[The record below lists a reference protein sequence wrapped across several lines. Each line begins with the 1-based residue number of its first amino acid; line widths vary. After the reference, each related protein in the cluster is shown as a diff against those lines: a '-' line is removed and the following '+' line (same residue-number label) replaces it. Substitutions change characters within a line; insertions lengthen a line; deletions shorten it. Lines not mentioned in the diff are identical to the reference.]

1 MDIAEW
7 LRSLG
12 LERYAQAFQEAEVT
26 LDVLPELTEAD
37 LRELGLP
44 LGPRKAVLRA
54 IQTLGSAAP
63 EAATT
68 VLPREGRP
76 SVAPPSEAERR
87 QLTVMFV
94 DLVGSTEL
102 ASGLDPE
109 EVRELIQLY
118 QNTVVGEI
126 TRFEGHIA
134 KFLGDGVLAY
144 FGWPRAHEDEAER
157 AVRAGLRVAQ
167 AVSGLTDG
175 SGTALSA
182 RIGIATGLVVVG
194 DLVGE
199 GEARERAAI
208 GETLNLASRLQAL
221 AEPGGVSIA
230 EFDTSPAGRGF
241 RLPRSRC
248 SQAQGLS
255 PADSGLERRR
265 RERG

>member
-1 MDIAEW
+1 M
-7 LRSLG
+7 
-12 LERYAQAFQEAEVT
+12 
-26 LDVLPELTEAD
+26 
-37 LRELGLP
+37 P

-54 IQTLGSAAP
+54 IQSLGSAAP

-68 VLPREGRP
+68 VLPREGQP

-157 AVRAGLRVAQ
+157 AVRAGVRVAQ
-167 AVSGLTDG
+167 AVSSLKDG
-175 SGTALSA
+175 RGTPLNA

-199 GEARERAAI
+199 GEARERSAI
-208 GETLNLASRLQAL
+208 GETLNLASRLQTL

-230 EFDTSPAGRGF
+230 ELTRRLVGEAFVYRDLGAVKLKGFPLPIRAWSVIGEGAAESRFDARYGASRQTVLVGRDQELALLLD
-241 RLPRSRC
+241 RWD
-248 SQAQGLS
+248 QVKEQE
-255 PADSGLERRR
+255 DK
-265 RERG
+265 